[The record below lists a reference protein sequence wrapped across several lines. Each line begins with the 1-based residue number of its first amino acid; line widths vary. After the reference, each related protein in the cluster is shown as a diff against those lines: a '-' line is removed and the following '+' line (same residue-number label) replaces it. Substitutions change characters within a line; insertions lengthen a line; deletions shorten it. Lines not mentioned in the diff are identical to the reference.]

1 MKNTVKKTSKLH
13 LISLIGAIISFLIL
27 VISLVTQ
34 SFLMAQ
40 IVLGVVCVFCIATAL
55 TSNRSEK

>member
-1 MKNTVKKTSKLH
+1 MKNTMKKTSKVH
-13 LISLIGAIISFLIL
+13 LISLIGTIISFIVL

-40 IVLGVVCVFCIATAL
+40 IVLGIACVFCVATFL
-55 TSNRSEK
+55 TAKQK

>member
-1 MKNTVKKTSKLH
+1 MKNTMKKTSKVH
-13 LISLIGAIISFLIL
+13 LVSLIGTIISFLIL

-40 IVLGVVCVFCIATAL
+40 IVLGVVCVFCVATFL
-55 TSNRSEK
+55 TAKQK